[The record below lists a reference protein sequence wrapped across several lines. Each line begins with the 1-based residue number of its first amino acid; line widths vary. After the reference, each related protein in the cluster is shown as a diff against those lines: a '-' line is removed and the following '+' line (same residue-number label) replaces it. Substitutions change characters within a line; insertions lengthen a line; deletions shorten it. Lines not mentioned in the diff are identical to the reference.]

1 MMIYTII
8 SEDMQSYDLPAKT
21 LKVVEKIE
29 DVVKVDNRADI
40 PIRDKYKKQ
49 YAFVVDFLGQE
60 KAKEFL
66 GGDKLDEI
74 DLSIL
79 TITCRKIIDAYE
91 KPVEEYNRSKVQQSL
106 DEIPFEK
113 VTELVKAAGTVEN
126 RK

>member
-29 DVVKVDNRADI
+29 DVVKVDNRTDI

-49 YAFVVDFLGQE
+49 YAFVIDFLGKE

-91 KPVEEYNRSKVQQSL
+91 KPVEDYNRSKVQQSL